1 MRDTLIFFTSYPIET
16 GAHLMDLNP
25 GRIMIWFA
33 IFLLSLTV
41 HECAHAFAAEK
52 SGDPTGRYLGRIT
65 LNPIP
70 HIDILGT
77 VIFPLIAFTSG
88 AMMFGWAKP
97 VPFNPMNLRD
107 RRWGEIF
114 IALAGPGSNILLV
127 ILFMIIT
134 KLVFPDPLMLQYALS
149 NDDDPV
155 AMVLNT
161 GITLNIVLAVFNMI
175 PIPPLDGHHVL
186 RNLLPDSLAEAY
198 AQIPDMVGFAVLLLL
213 IYVGFTS
220 MLIRPV
226 ITLVYTLLLL

>member
-1 MRDTLIFFTSYPIET
+1 
-16 GAHLMDLNP
+16 MDLNP
-25 GRIMIWFA
+25 GEIMIWFA

-77 VIFPLIAFTSG
+77 VIFPLLAFTTG

-127 ILFMIIT
+127 MIFMLISKMI
-134 KLVFPDPLMLQYALS
+134 VPDPWMMINAIWYKT
-149 NDDDPV
+149 DDPV
-155 AMVLNT
+155 LMVLSI
-161 GITLNIVLAVFNMI
+161 GINLNIVLAVFNLI

-198 AQIPDMVGFAVLLLL
+198 AQIPDMVGFAILMLL
-213 IYVGFTS
+213 IFIGFTS
-220 MLIRPV
+220 MLTQPV
-226 ITLVYTLLLL
+226 RMLVSTLLAL

>member
-1 MRDTLIFFTSYPIET
+1 
-16 GAHLMDLNP
+16 MDLNP
-25 GRIMIWFA
+25 GKLLIWFA

-107 RRWGEIF
+107 RRWGEIV
-114 IALAGPGSNILLV
+114 IALAGPFSNILLV
-127 ILFMIIT
+127 ILFMIIAR
-134 KLVFPDPLMLQYALS
+134 LVIPDPMMLLRY
-149 NDDDPV
+149 DDGDPV

-161 GITLNIVLAVFNMI
+161 GITLNVVLAVFNLI

-213 IYVGFTS
+213 IYVGFTG

-226 ITLVYTLLLL
+226 LTLVYTLLLF

>member
-1 MRDTLIFFTSYPIET
+1 
-16 GAHLMDLNP
+16 MDLNP
-25 GRIMIWFA
+25 GRIMIWFV

-114 IALAGPGSNILLV
+114 IALAGPFSNIMLV

-134 KLVFPDPLMLQYALS
+134 KLVITDPMMLLS
-149 NDDDPV
+149 DNDPV

-161 GITLNIVLAVFNMI
+161 GIQLNIVLAVFNLI

-213 IYVGFTS
+213 IYVGFTG

-226 ITLVYTLLLL
+226 LSLVYNLLLL

>member
-1 MRDTLIFFTSYPIET
+1 
-16 GAHLMDLNP
+16 MDLNP
-25 GRIMIWFA
+25 GKLLIWFV

-97 VPFNPMNLRD
+97 VPFNPLNLRD

-114 IALAGPGSNILLV
+114 IALAGPFSNILLV
-127 ILFMIIT
+127 ILFMIIA
-134 KLVFPDPLMLQYALS
+134 KLVIPDPDVLLYALRY
-149 NDDDPV
+149 DDGDPV

-161 GITLNIVLAVFNMI
+161 GIMLNVVLAVFNLI

-198 AQIPDMVGFAVLLLL
+198 AQIPDMVGFAVLFLL
-213 IYVGFTS
+213 IYVGFTG

-226 ITLVYTLLLL
+226 IALVYNLLLL

>member
-1 MRDTLIFFTSYPIET
+1 MQ
-16 GAHLMDLNP
+16 DLNP
-25 GRIMIWFA
+25 GRIMIWFV

-77 VIFPLIAFTSG
+77 VIFPLLAFTSG

-107 RRWGEIF
+107 RRWGEIL

-127 ILFMIIT
+127 IIFMIIS
-134 KLVFPDPLMLQYALS
+134 KIVVPDSWIMINALWDWNSIDDPLL
-149 NDDDPV
+149 
-155 AMVLNT
+155 MVLAI
-161 GITLNIVLAVFNMI
+161 GINLNIVLAVFNLI

-198 AQIPDMVGFAVLLLL
+198 AQIPDMVGFAILMLL
-213 IYVGFTS
+213 IFIGVTS
-220 MLIRPV
+220 MLVHPV
-226 ITLVYTLLLL
+226 RVLVSMLLAL

>member
-1 MRDTLIFFTSYPIET
+1 
-16 GAHLMDLNP
+16 MDLNP
-25 GRIMIWFA
+25 GKILIWFA

-114 IALAGPGSNILLV
+114 IALAGPFSNILLV
-127 ILFMIIT
+127 ILFMIIA
-134 KLVFPDPLMLQYALS
+134 KVVIPDPLMLQYALRY
-149 NDDDPV
+149 DDGDPV

-161 GITLNIVLAVFNMI
+161 GITLNIVLAVFNLI

-198 AQIPDMVGFAVLLLL
+198 ANIPDMVGFAVLMLL